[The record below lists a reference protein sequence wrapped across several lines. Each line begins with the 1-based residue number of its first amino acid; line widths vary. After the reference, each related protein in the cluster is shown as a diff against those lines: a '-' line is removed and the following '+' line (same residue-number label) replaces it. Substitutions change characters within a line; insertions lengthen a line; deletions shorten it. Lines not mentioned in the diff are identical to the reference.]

1 MEVPGWPDS
10 RCGEGKAEFM
20 KKHSTIVRKTQLPAR
35 LRPAA
40 RTPSRV
46 TPPCGGRPLPRE
58 EPSAEPPTPPWLFPI
73 AFPASRSPGSR
84 TAAALFSV
92 RSPLCLR
99 HPAPPRLT
107 VVPLNSAGG
116 LVPLPGEEKGDFNSQ
131 KPGRKPGP
139 KRRGDAAS
147 LPRRRCSLRGSPH
160 PNPPPPALVLRPRKQ
175 SSPLLAG
182 PLLPGSGDDTINITD
197 PLVPM

>member
-1 MEVPGWPDS
+1 M
-10 RCGEGKAEFM
+10 
-20 KKHSTIVRKTQLPAR
+20 
-35 LRPAA
+35 
-40 RTPSRV
+40 
-46 TPPCGGRPLPRE
+46 
-58 EPSAEPPTPPWLFPI
+58 
-73 AFPASRSPGSR
+73 
-84 TAAALFSV
+84 
-92 RSPLCLR
+92 
-99 HPAPPRLT
+99 
-107 VVPLNSAGG
+107 
-116 LVPLPGEEKGDFNSQ
+116 PLPGEEKGDFNSQ

-147 LPRRRCSLRGSPH
+147 LPRRRCALRGSPH